1 MTNANRTVQFKIYR
15 YDPGWSAS
23 ASTIL
28 RMYCMFHC
36 YNIMNCNDVCSRELN
51 WVKLIGKFNE

>member
-1 MTNANRTVQFKIYR
+1 M
-15 YDPGWSAS
+15 
-23 ASTIL
+23 IL
-28 RMYCMFHC
+28 RIYCMLHC